1 MAINLSQAPS
11 SGGGGSTDAS
21 DLTSGTLG
29 DARLSANVTVQ
40 GNTFNGSGDLVQ
52 LTEAIAAAGA
62 FGVNGLPLVDETF
75 VVDTQTFIF
84 KELRSGVGEVTI
96 GPDAAETRANIAD
109 AINTDLASVVAVV
122 NDIGQV
128 VNITAVTAGAA
139 GNSIVFTESVTNA
152 SMGGS
157 GTLYGGRDPALP
169 DVDAANVTAIN
180 AAQIT
185 GLGTAA
191 LLDVGTAGDQIVQL
205 SPSAQAMG
213 LITMSGLAEAD
224 ETFVV
229 DTQTFTWKATRTGT
243 GEVTIGSSAAEA
255 GGNIAAAINAD
266 LVTVAAF
273 DQADGNVAVQA
284 VAAGSA
290 GNSIVFTESSTNM
303 TMDGGGTLGGQIYGL
318 NPQLPAVD
326 ASALVFASPL
336 SVYFG
341 GTGLSGLGSPL
352 QQIRVNAEGTALEF
366 FDP

>member
-1 MAINLSQAPS
+1 
-11 SGGGGSTDAS
+11 
-21 DLTSGTLG
+21 
-29 DARLSANVTVQ
+29 
-40 GNTFNGSGDLVQ
+40 
-52 LTEAIAAAGA
+52 
-62 FGVNGLPLVDETF
+62 
-75 VVDTQTFIF
+75 
-84 KELRSGVGEVTI
+84 
-96 GPDAAETRANIAD
+96 
-109 AINTDLASVVAVV
+109 V